1 MAGQIGLVKLKAGT
15 DDSTWRRMEEF
26 FISKGLFI
34 SSTSKGIMVND
45 IHRAS
50 EEVEKE
56 KKKVLT

>member
-1 MAGQIGLVKLKAGT
+1 MSGEIGLVKLKEGT

-34 SSTSKGIMVND
+34 SSTAKGIMVND
-45 IHRAS
+45 IHRAV

-56 KKKVLT
+56 KRKAL